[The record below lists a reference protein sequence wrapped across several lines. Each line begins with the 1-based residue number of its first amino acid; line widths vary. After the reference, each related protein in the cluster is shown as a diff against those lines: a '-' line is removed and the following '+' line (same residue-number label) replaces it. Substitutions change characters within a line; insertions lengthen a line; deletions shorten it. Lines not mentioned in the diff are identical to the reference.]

1 MKKSNLSEK
10 NVIVEEE
17 LDRIDINDI
26 VNLENSPKL
35 VFIDEECANFIAV
48 NDCRERTRNIN
59 RKKNSDVRREHLF
72 SNHVILFY
80 YRVNNLKDR
89 KFFLIKRIEIALI
102 QFLLGMTGVVPP

>member
-1 MKKSNLSEK
+1 M
-10 NVIVEEE
+10 IG
-17 LDRIDINDI
+17 
-26 VNLENSPKL
+26 
-35 VFIDEECANFIAV
+35 
-48 NDCRERTRNIN
+48 RERTRNIN